1 MTNCYCSIEI
11 PSKRKPNMFCNNYGR
26 HQSPLRLS
34 FIYCSVSWV
43 ELQLYLNSLFRS
55 IFFIVII
62 LAFLSAIVD
71 YFIIPENSVM
81 RLGKFRK
88 SFPLHLLTFL
98 DTRIQLF
105 FAFSFYRNVKEII
118 SVGKSN
124 RQGQIELINF
134 IRFYSIVVVIISHVF
149 VIAMINIS

>member
-1 MTNCYCSIEI
+1 M
-11 PSKRKPNMFCNNYGR
+11 
-26 HQSPLRLS
+26 
-34 FIYCSVSWV
+34 
-43 ELQLYLNSLFRS
+43 
-55 IFFIVII
+55 
-62 LAFLSAIVD
+62 
-71 YFIIPENSVM
+71 
-81 RLGKFRK
+81 
-88 SFPLHLLTFL
+88 HLLTFL